1 MTRSILLALGFALAT
16 LAHAAP
22 AGPQFTYQGELR
34 TAGAPANGAFD
45 MQFLLYMQAE
55 DEVPGAVASNTLT
68 EVQVSGG
75 LFSVELDF
83 TDAPFLLGEQYWLEV
98 RVRAAGSGGGYT
110 QLLPRQKLTPSP
122 YAIASLSV
130 REGGVTR
137 EALAPGSVGGAE
149 IEDGAITPAK
159 LSFTPGTVTEITA
172 GAGLTGGTITGSGT
186 LAMDSSVVQARVSG
200 SCPVG
205 EYFRGIAA
213 NGSVTCEPV
222 PGVPRITEVDS
233 SGSVGTWPSIAIG
246 SDGHPVIAYR
256 DETNSA
262 LKAAWC
268 ANSACTQSILT
279 TVDPGGNVGEFTS
292 IAIGNDGLPVIAYY
306 DRTNGN
312 LKVAKCA
319 NAACTGSATLSTVDS
334 SGDVGQ
340 YTAIAVPADGL
351 PLIAYRDVTNTALK
365 FARCGNAACT
375 GSATLRTLDAAGNK
389 GEFNAIAIAPDGFA
403 FISYV
408 DVGQQQARIA
418 KCGSADCAAVS
429 HLAIDT
435 LLAGVGHQTS
445 VAFTSF
451 GEPLIS
457 YRNAGANRLRV
468 AGCAA
473 ADCSTTIFM
482 TDADIDGR
490 FSSMAMGEDQV
501 PVIAS
506 SGAFLGVRLTRCGN
520 PICSSGNQS
529 RPADA
534 QITRT
539 HTRLAIGH
547 DHLPVIVYTDTTS
560 QNLYVMKCG
569 TRSCQ

>member
-1 MTRSILLALGFALAT
+1 MTRSILLAFGFALAT

-34 TAGAPANGAFD
+34 TAGVPANGAFD
-45 MQFLLYMQAE
+45 MQFLLYLQAE
-55 DEVPGAVASNTLT
+55 DDVPGAVASNTLSG
-68 EVQVSGG
+68 VPVSGG

-83 TDAPFLLGEQYWLEV
+83 TDAPFLLGEEYWLEV
-98 RVRAAGSGGGYT
+98 RVRVADSGGGYT
-110 QLLPRQKLTPSP
+110 QLLPRQKVTPTP

-137 EALAPGSVGGAE
+137 EALAPGSVGSAQV
-149 IEDGAITPAK
+149 EDGAITPAK
-159 LSFTPGTVTEITA
+159 LSFTPGTVTAITA

-186 LAMDSSVVQARVSG
+186 LAVDSTVVQARVTG

-246 SDGHPVIAYR
+246 TDGHPVIAYR
-256 DETNSA
+256 DETNTA
-262 LKAAWC
+262 LKVASC

-306 DRTNGN
+306 DRSNGN

-319 NAACTGSATLSTVDS
+319 NPACTGSATLSTVDS
-334 SGDVGQ
+334 TANVGQ
-340 YTAIAVPADGL
+340 YTAIAVPTDGL
-351 PLIAYRDVTNTALK
+351 PLIAYRDVTNTGLK
-365 FARCGNAACT
+365 LARCANPACT
-375 GSATLRTLDAAGNK
+375 GSATLRTLDATGNK

-408 DVGQQQARIA
+408 DVGQSRIR
-418 KCGSADCAAVS
+418 SAECHNLDCS
-429 HLAIDT
+429 NFETREIDGT
-435 LLAGVGHQTS
+435 ASVGHQTS

-457 YRNAGANRLRV
+457 YRNNTDGRIRV
-468 AGCAA
+468 AVCATA
-473 ADCSTTIFM
+473 SPMCSGFIVRTN
-482 TDADIDGR
+482 TDNTGFFA
-490 FSSMAMGEDQV
+490 SMAMGQDQI

-506 SGAFLGVRLTRCGN
+506 SGGLGGVRLTRCSD
-520 PICSSGNQS
+520 PVCSLSQTA
-529 RPADA
+529 PVDA
-534 QITRT
+534 QNTRT
-539 HTRLAIGH
+539 HPRLAIGH

-560 QNLYVMKCG
+560 QNLYVVKCG
-569 TRSCQ
+569 TRTCQ